1 MKVGFQ
7 LDPIESLNLKTDST
21 LPIIFESQKR
31 KNRNFYYLPGSL
43 TFKNNSVYAMT
54 REVKFKKNN
63 LNDFSLVSC
72 NLQILINLIT
82 FL

>member
-31 KNRNFYYLPGSL
+31 KIEIFIIYQGHSHL
-43 TFKNNSVYAMT
+43 K
-54 REVKFKKNN
+54 
-63 LNDFSLVSC
+63 
-72 NLQILINLIT
+72 IT
-82 FL
+82 LCMP